1 MDFVWLQTIHD
12 VRGILQ
18 LKPHPRV
25 SLAVEGHAFWL
36 ANTSDS
42 FYTVAGTPRGGAGST
57 PGTGYGVN
65 PGYNSFVGTELD
77 VIAGVALTRFA
88 QIEGGYGHFFVGDY
102 IRNSLSNPTRGSTDA
117 NDVYVQLSMNF

>member
-1 MDFVWLQTIHD
+1 MDFISLQNIHD
-12 VRGILQ
+12 VRGIFQ

-25 SLAVEGHAFWL
+25 SVAIEGHAFWL

-42 FYTVAGTPRGGAGST
+42 FYTVAGTARGGANPT

-65 PGYNSFVGTELD
+65 PGYNSFLGTELD

-88 QIEGGYGHFFVGDY
+88 QLEAGYGHFFVGDY
-102 IRNSLSNPTRGSTDA
+102 IQSSLSNPTRGATDA
-117 NDVYVQLSMNF
+117 NYVYVQLNMNF